1 MRFLKW
7 ISLIPLLLC
16 AACLTLDHS
25 KCVYTADLHAP
36 DLTPLT
42 TVRTLSSSPI
52 RISAASLARLAIYTE
67 DSPRTFSAALHLAST
82 LETMLGTRP
91 KIVRAFSTVTN
102 TPGFYLG
109 TASPLAATH
118 TPTSHPEAFRVLAS
132 TTDDTSFHFLGRADY
147 AAYDLCERLLGER
160 IYSDDPAANATFIP
174 RLAASTD
181 LILPRVDYTDQPTF
195 NYRILGSDYMP
206 HAFARLAK
214 VGSSHRGAIRV
225 HQPSRWYR
233 DTNLVARLP
242 QIFALTPDGSRA
254 ASPLL
259 CYSSPA
265 TLAYYRQRI
274 DEHIAGQRDSGGIV
288 DSAHKTITISPWDTI
303 VTCACPTCRATL
315 KPDLGLTASASSLLW
330 SHFATRL
337 ATWARLAH
345 PDYLVLIL
353 PYINTCA
360 IPPALDFTSLSN
372 IEATVCTMPGLAL
385 LKNPATRAREESL
398 IHDWARTT
406 GRPIV
411 NWHYTCWPA
420 EFTDAPYLFGHLI
433 QSHYQ
438 SIRPSSAGTFICSS
452 SDRTR
457 FSLDTYLYLRILWNP
472 NANVDAIYDAFCHHM
487 FGPAAAPMRR
497 LLTLQEQGWARPW
510 PNDDCTDENV
520 FGISYPTETI
530 REMRDLFN
538 DAWQKSA
545 ADEAAQNRILWYAK
559 GFSRFFQQADNFAA
573 HIKPAPL
580 NFTHATA
587 SNLPRIDGILN
598 DPIWKTAAPRSFVS
612 WNDDLTNTPPYAAT
626 AQTAWS
632 TNGLFFAFT
641 CPDSAAG
648 LASLNPHAPIVEDIS
663 RNTIKLVFDPTG
675 TTTGKIYQVLLD
687 YGARIQTRCDGIP
700 IDPTGIQFKTARTP
714 TAWTAEL
721 FIPASYFIPD
731 ATPRGNIIRGRIRM
745 EGDKRGKIEW
755 TRLVTRGLG
764 RDLDRNA
771 FTDFIRQP

>member
-1 MRFLKW
+1 
-7 ISLIPLLLC
+7 LIPLLLC

-25 KCVYTADLHAP
+25 KCLYTADLHAP

-52 RISAASLARLAIYTE
+52 RLSAADLSRLSIYTE
-67 DSPRTFSAALHLAST
+67 DSPRTFTAALHLAST

-91 KIVRAFSTVTN
+91 PIVRAFSSVTN
-102 TPGFYLG
+102 APGFYLG
-109 TASPLAATH
+109 TASPLAASH
-118 TPTSHPEAFRVLAS
+118 TPTHHPEAFRVLAS
-132 TTDDTSFHFLGRADY
+132 TTDTSYHFLGRADY
-147 AAYDLCERLLGER
+147 AVYDFCERLLGER
-160 IYSDDPAANATFIP
+160 IYSDDPAAHATFIP
-174 RLAASTD
+174 RLTSD
-181 LILPRVDYTDQPTF
+181 LILPRIDYTDQPAF
-195 NYRILGSDYMP
+195 NYRMLGSDYMP

-214 VGSSHRGAIRV
+214 VGTSHRGSIRV
-225 HQPSRWYR
+225 HQPSRWYQ

-259 CYSSPA
+259 CYSSSA

-274 DEHIAGQRDSGGIV
+274 DEHIAGIRPSGGIV
-288 DSAHKTITISPWDTI
+288 DTTHKTITISPWDTI
-303 VTCACPTCRATL
+303 VTCACPTCRAAI
-315 KPDLGLTASASSLLW
+315 DESLGLTASASSLLW

-337 ATWARLAH
+337 ATWTRLAH
-345 PDYLVLIL
+345 PDYIVLIL

-360 IPPALDFTSLSN
+360 IPPNLDFTSLSN

-398 IHDWARTT
+398 IHAWARTT
-406 GRPIV
+406 GRPVI

-438 SIRPSSAGTFICSS
+438 SIRTSSAGTFICSS
-452 SDRTR
+452 SDRPR

-472 NANVDAIYDAFCHHM
+472 DTNVDAIYDAFCRHM

-497 LLTLQEQGWARPW
+497 LLALQEQGWARPW
-510 PNDDCTDENV
+510 PNDDCSDENV

-530 REMRDLFN
+530 QQMHALFN
-538 DAWQKSA
+538 EAWQKTA
-545 ADEAAQNRILWYAK
+545 ADEQAQNRVLWYAQ
-559 GFSRFFQQADNFAA
+559 GFTRFFLQAENFAA

-580 NFTHATA
+580 NFIHA
-587 SNLPRIDGILN
+587 SEQNLPRIDGQLS
-598 DPIWKTAAPRSFVS
+598 DPIWKTAAPRTFVS
-612 WNDDLTNTPPYAAT
+612 WNDDITNSPPYAAT
-626 AQTAWS
+626 VQTAYS
-632 TNGLFFAFT
+632 TNGLYFAFT

-648 LASLNPHAPIVEDIS
+648 LAALNPHAPIVEDTS
-663 RNTIKLVFDPTG
+663 RNTLKLVFDPTG
-675 TTTGKIYQVLLD
+675 TTTGKLYRIVLD
-687 YGARIQTRCDGIP
+687 YGARIQAFCDGIP
-700 IDPTGIQFKTARTP
+700 FNPTGIQFKTARTP

-721 FIPASYFIPD
+721 FIPASYLIPG
-731 ATPRGNIIRGRIRM
+731 TIPKGNIIRGRILTQK
-745 EGDKRGKIEW
+745 EGDARRKIEW
-755 TRLVTRGLG
+755 TRLSTRGLG

-771 FTDFIRQP
+771 FTDFICQP